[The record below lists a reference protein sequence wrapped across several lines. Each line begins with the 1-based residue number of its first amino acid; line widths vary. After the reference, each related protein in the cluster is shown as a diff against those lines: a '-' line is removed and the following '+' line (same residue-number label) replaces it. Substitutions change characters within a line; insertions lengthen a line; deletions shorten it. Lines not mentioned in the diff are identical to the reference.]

1 MLAPSPSMASSPLDS
16 PSPSSAASD
25 SSKLVLV
32 VGATG
37 QTGRRLV
44 SELRARGYRVL
55 AGVRDLKKAQGLG
68 LSLDK
73 GVQLVEADVLKPDQL
88 KKAFSSPAG
97 KVDAVVCATGY
108 VGFNPSG
115 FGEVDETGSLNL
127 IAAAKEAKVDRFVLL
142 TSLLTNA
149 PAVGQADNPNYKFL
163 NLFGAVLDHK
173 LVAEKALRA
182 SGITWTIVRPGGLS
196 NDPPKAFGNLYVSGE
211 DTLFGTDDVGSEISR
226 DLVAKVLAA
235 SLSQQGAENKVF
247 EIVQGKNVPVNEDEG
262 KWFNV

>member
-1 MLAPSPSMASSPLDS
+1 MLADTNPSLAQ
-16 PSPSSAASD
+16 D
-25 SSKLVLV
+25 SSNLSDTNGDDSKLILV

-88 KKAFSSPAG
+88 KKAFASSSS
-97 KVDAVVCATGY
+97 KVDAVICATGY
-108 VGFNPSG
+108 IGFNPSG
-115 FGEVDETGSLNL
+115 FAEVDEIGTLNL
-127 IAAAKEAKVDRFVLL
+127 IQAAKEANVDRFVLL

-163 NLFGAVLDHK
+163 NLFGGVLDHK
-173 LVAEKALRA
+173 LVAEKALRS
-182 SGITWTIVRPGGLS
+182 SGLNWTIIRPGGLS
-196 NDPPKAFGNLYVSGE
+196 NDPPEAFGNLYISGE
-211 DTLFGTDDVGSEISR
+211 DTLFGSDGEVGGEISR
-226 DLVAKVLAA
+226 DIVAKVLAA
-235 SLSQQGAENKVF
+235 SLEQGGAQGRVF
-247 EIVQGKNVPVNEDEG
+247 EIVQGKKAPANEDET
-262 KWFNV
+262 KWFQL